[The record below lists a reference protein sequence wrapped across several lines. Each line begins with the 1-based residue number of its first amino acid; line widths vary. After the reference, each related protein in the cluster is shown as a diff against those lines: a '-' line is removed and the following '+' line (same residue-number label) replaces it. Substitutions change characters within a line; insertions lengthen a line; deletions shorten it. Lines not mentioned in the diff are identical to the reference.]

1 MADEDQPAW
10 LRGGS
15 ASASAPAASSSGS
28 NKAVGSGAA
37 ASDANPP
44 FKNIVK
50 MICLIMNLGLM
61 IFMAA
66 TGALGIGGAN
76 NVNDTGVVFVG
87 IYLIVFAAILTFFE
101 ISQLCPGGRLDEFVK
116 RNFGFL
122 YGTIGKGLFLI
133 FVGILCFGLTS
144 PRSLAIACGILV
156 AAWGVSSIL
165 IAMKWPEYFDKKE
178 KYIP

>member
-1 MADEDQPAW
+1 MFR
-10 LRGGS
+10 LRGGNNS
-15 ASASAPAASSSGS
+15 APAPAASSSGS
-28 NKAVGSGAA
+28 SKAVNSGAGN
-37 ASDANPP
+37 ASDANSPP
-44 FKNIVK
+44 FKKIVK
-50 MICLIMNLGLM
+50 MICLIMNIGLM
-61 IFMAA
+61 VFMAA
-66 TGALGIGGAN
+66 TGALGIGAAN

-87 IYLIVFAAILTFFE
+87 IYLIVFAGILTFFE

-122 YGTIGKGLFLI
+122 YGTIGKGLFLV

-156 AAWGVSSIL
+156 AAWGFASIL

-178 KYIP
+178 KFIP